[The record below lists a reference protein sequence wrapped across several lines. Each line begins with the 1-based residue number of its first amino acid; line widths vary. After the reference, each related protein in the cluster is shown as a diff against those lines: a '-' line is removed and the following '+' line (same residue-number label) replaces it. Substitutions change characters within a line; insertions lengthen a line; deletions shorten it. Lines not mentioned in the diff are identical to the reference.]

1 MRAKEAAIV
10 LVTFPSIEEARR
22 IVNVLVE
29 ERLVACAN
37 LFPGVESVYRWKEN
51 VESSVEVAGI
61 LKTST
66 GCLSRLEVRI
76 TELHSYEVPE
86 FLVLSPESGSEA
98 YLNWMLS
105 NVPD

>member
-22 IVNVLVE
+22 IVSVLVE
-29 ERLVACAN
+29 ERLAACAS
-37 LFPGVESVYRWKEN
+37 LFPGVESVYRWKGK

-61 LKTST
+61 LKTSA
-66 GCLSRLEVRI
+66 GGLNRLEVRL

-98 YLNWMLS
+98 YLNWIQA
-105 NVPD
+105 NVAG

>member
-66 GCLSRLEVRI
+66 GCLNRLEGRL

-86 FLVLSPESGSEA
+86 FLVLSPDSGSEA
-98 YLNWMLS
+98 YLNWMLT
-105 NVPD
+105 NVHH